1 MSVKANVWLENKSP
15 EIKNLDGLN
24 TWTLGYEGLTIFIR
38 NEHEATE
45 LLKAVALIVA
55 GMKEQEN

>member
-1 MSVKANVWLENKSP
+1 MSVKANLWLEDKSP
-15 EIKNLDGLN
+15 EIRNLDGCN

-38 NEHEATE
+38 NEHEASE

-55 GMKEQEN
+55 GMKEQDN

>member
-38 NEHEATE
+38 NEHEASE
-45 LLKAVALIVA
+45 LLKAVALIIA

>member
-1 MSVKANVWLENKSP
+1 MSTKANVWLENKSP
-15 EIKNLDGLN
+15 EIRNLDSN
-24 TWTLGYEGLTIFIR
+24 TTWTLSYEGLTIFIR
-38 NEHEATE
+38 NEYEATE

>member
-1 MSVKANVWLENKSP
+1 MSTKANVWLEGKSP
-15 EIKNLDGLN
+15 EISNLDGLN

-38 NEHEATE
+38 TPKEAVE
-45 LLKAVALIVA
+45 LLGAVAGIVA

>member
-1 MSVKANVWLENKSP
+1 MSVKANVWLEDKSP
-15 EIKNLDGLN
+15 EIRNLDRLN

-45 LLKAVALIVA
+45 LLKAVALIIA